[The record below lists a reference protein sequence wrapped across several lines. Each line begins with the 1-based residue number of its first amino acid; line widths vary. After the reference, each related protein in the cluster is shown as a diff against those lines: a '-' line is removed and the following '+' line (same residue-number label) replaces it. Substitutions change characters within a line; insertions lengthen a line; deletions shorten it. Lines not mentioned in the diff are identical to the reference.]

1 MSPGQQYDIGDM
13 VFPLEPMYNDGFIPE
28 LPEDAL
34 LAPPGAVGVVV
45 MFGYAE
51 ADPGQEIYLVRF
63 EGEDGILGPPV
74 GCLTDELTQDE
85 AQAKQLQAAW
95 KLAGGQ
101 AGSGHVVAG

>member
-1 MSPGQQYDIGDM
+1 MEQYDIGDM

-51 ADPGQEIYLVRF
+51 ESPEQEIYLVRF

-85 AQAKQLQAAW
+85 AKAKALLAEW
-95 KLAGGQ
+95 KAAGGR
-101 AGSGHVVAG
+101 AGSGLVVAVE

>member
-1 MSPGQQYDIGDM
+1 MEQLFDIGDM

-28 LPEDAL
+28 LAEDAL

-51 ADPGQEIYLVRF
+51 ADPQQEVYLVRF
-63 EGEDGILGPPV
+63 EVEDGILGPPV

-85 AQAKQLQAAW
+85 ARAKALLAQW
-95 KLAGGQ
+95 KAAGGS
-101 AGSGHVVAG
+101 AGSGRVVAG